1 MVNRESEAA
10 LLLSSAHWT
19 PCLEDN
25 MFVRARACVCVC
37 VCVCVYSQRSYK
49 FANTKALS
57 CLRYLTPHRELRFGV
72 GHGIFV
78 IYLEIRKQYN

>member
-25 MFVRARACVCVC
+25 MFVCVC

-57 CLRYLTPHRELRFGV
+57 CPRYLIPHRELRFGV
-72 GHGIFV
+72 GHGIFE

>member
-10 LLLSSAHWT
+10 LLLSSAHRT
-19 PCLEDN
+19 PCLEEN
-25 MFVRARACVCVC
+25 MFVHM
-37 VCVCVYSQRSYK
+37 CVCVYSQRSYK

-72 GHGIFV
+72 GHGIFE